1 VGAQVLLWTIS
12 GVAFAWLDPGAVEGA
27 GLIAHP
33 ASRPLAAGEPIAD
46 PATVLAR
53 YHGQSIRAF
62 GLERVDGTWVYR
74 IERKSG
80 VELRR
85 AADGTPFRIDE
96 PVARRLALAH
106 YRGTGRLAGLRLSP
120 RAMPEVPA
128 AHATWRADFGDAS
141 NTRLYFAADDG
152 AFIAVRTDA
161 WRLQDVFWR
170 LHTLDYSGRRD
181 FNHPLIVFAAAA
193 ALWVAAT
200 GAWLLWRVF
209 TRRDATRS

>member
-1 VGAQVLLWTIS
+1 MGAQVLLWTIS
-12 GVAFAWLDPGAVEGA
+12 GVAFAWLDA
-27 GLIAHP
+27 GPIDGDGLVARP
-33 ASRPLAAGEPIAD
+33 VPRPLAAGEPIAD

-53 YHGQSIRAF
+53 YAGQPIRAF

-74 IERKSG
+74 IEREQG

-85 AADGTPFRIDE
+85 AADAAPFRIDG

-106 YRGTGRLAGLRLSP
+106 YRGAGSLVGLRLDVRP
-120 RAMPEVPA
+120 TPEVPEA
-128 AHATWRADFGDAS
+128 GATWRADFDDAS

-152 AFIAVRTDA
+152 AFIAARTDA

-170 LHTLDYSGRRD
+170 LHTMDYSGRRD

-193 ALWVAAT
+193 ALWVAMT